1 MSTENTLDKSGIP
14 HAGEG
19 LDRRVLMVAGVVVLG
34 SIMAILDMT
43 IVAVAQNTFQ
53 AQWGASPATV
63 AWTMTGYTLALAA
76 VIAAEPIERKFQ
88 KALKGHVGGWAFTP
102 AQMAHLKVTPYEYN
116 ASAGSVL
123 ELLVLQRFWTWL
135 ATFIPASIAPC
146 SITAAGF
153 AINLLTCSILIAYS
167 PDAKAEV
174 PRWALALAA
183 LGVFLY
189 QIADALDGKQCYK
202 VQNTQIEE
210 FYDHG
215 CDAVS
220 TILLMYATAIATQ
233 CGQYPA
239 LTLTVLFGSL
249 VAFYSTH
256 WQCYVT
262 EQMVFGK

>member
-1 MSTENTLDKSGIP
+1 MPTVGPFGDGQKQQQSLKTSNLRNLNIRERLADFREQVRNEDLVLRSG
-14 HAGEG
+14 
-19 LDRRVLMVAGVVVLG
+19 
-34 SIMAILDMT
+34 AIDD
-43 IVAVAQNTFQ
+43 
-53 AQWGASPATV
+53 
-63 AWTMTGYTLALAA
+63 
-76 VIAAEPIERKFQ
+76 Q